1 MSLESPQ
8 KAKAGS
14 PPAAPTETV
23 NTANTERNI
32 NLANNDPSAPIA
44 RMKFSPTLYSKY
56 KKEEQV
62 KKNMAKLEFKKLI
75 DKITDKKNWKQRW
88 GKIK

>member
-1 MSLESPQ
+1 
-8 KAKAGS
+8 
-14 PPAAPTETV
+14 
-23 NTANTERNI
+23 
-32 NLANNDPSAPIA
+32 
-44 RMKFSPTLYSKY
+44 MKFSPTLYSKY